1 MNVSK
6 KLYQTNKLV
15 KTILEED
22 ERARNSD
29 SHLYLQV
36 LYQVGMIEGI
46 DVNVMS
52 VPEFLKKRDALNF
65 PCFETVRR
73 ARQKLQATFPELA
86 ACDEVERQRMVNER
100 VYRNYAQSKAIQIGE

>member
-1 MNVSK
+1 MNLSK

-29 SHLYLQV
+29 AHLYLQV
-36 LYQVGMIEGI
+36 LFEVGMIKGI

-52 VPEFLKKRDALNF
+52 VPDFLKKRDELGF

-73 ARQKLQATFPELA
+73 TRQKLQATFPELA
-86 ACDEVERQRMVNER
+86 ANSDVEAQRILNER
-100 VYRNYAQSKAIQIGE
+100 VYRDYAGRKLNG